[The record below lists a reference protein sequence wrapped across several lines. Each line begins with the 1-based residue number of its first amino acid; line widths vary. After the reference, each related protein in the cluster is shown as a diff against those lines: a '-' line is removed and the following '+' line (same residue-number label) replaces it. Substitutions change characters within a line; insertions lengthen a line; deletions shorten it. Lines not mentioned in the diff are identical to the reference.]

1 MGALHLAVDADAG
14 AAQHGIAQC
23 GGAAVSAPSQPVV
36 ASSQLGAYSEVGKL
50 RRVLVSA
57 PGLAHERMTPANCDA
72 LLFDDVFWVQQARTD
87 HFDFVS
93 KMQDRGVEVLEMGEL
108 LSETLD
114 IPAARDWVLDRK
126 VTPDFVG
133 VGMLDELKAWMRE
146 LPADDLARLLIGGV
160 ALHDL
165 PFKPGGMFGSY
176 LGADGFVLPPLPNM
190 LFTRDTSAWIYG
202 GVTLNP
208 MQWPARR
215 QETLLTAAVYRHHP
229 TFAQAEFSVWW
240 GDPDVDHG
248 PATLEGGDIMP
259 IGNGVVLVGMGER
272 STPQAVGQLAQALF
286 KAGAATRVVACQM
299 PKSRAAMHLDTVFS
313 FCDRDTVTSFVEVAN
328 QIVCYSLHPTDQ
340 GGIEYR
346 REEKPLF
353 DVVANCLGLKKLR
366 VIPTGGDSYEQ
377 AREQWDDGNNVIALE
392 PGVVVGYDRNTH
404 TNTQLRKAGIEVIT
418 IRGSELGR
426 GRGGGHCM
434 TCPIWR
440 EA

>member
-1 MGALHLAVDADAG
+1 
-14 AAQHGIAQC
+14 
-23 GGAAVSAPSQPVV
+23 
-36 ASSQLGAYSEVGKL
+36 
-50 RRVLVSA
+50 
-57 PGLAHERMTPANCDA
+57 
-72 LLFDDVFWVQQARTD
+72 
-87 HFDFVS
+87 
-93 KMQDRGVEVLEMGEL
+93 
-108 LSETLD
+108 
-114 IPAARDWVLDRK
+114 
-126 VTPDFVG
+126 
-133 VGMLDELKAWMRE
+133 
-146 LPADDLARLLIGGV
+146 
-160 ALHDL
+160 
-165 PFKPGGMFGSY
+165 
-176 LGADGFVLPPLPNM
+176 
-190 LFTRDTSAWIYG
+190 
-202 GVTLNP
+202 
-208 MQWPARR
+208 
-215 QETLLTAAVYRHHP
+215 
-229 TFAQAEFSVWW
+229 
-240 GDPDVDHG
+240 VDHG

-286 KAGAATRVVACQM
+286 KAGAATRVLACQM
-299 PKSRAAMHLDTVFS
+299 PKSRSAMHLDTVFS

-328 QIVCYSLHPTDQ
+328 QIACHSLYPTDQ

-353 DVVANCLGLKKLR
+353 EVVANCLGLTKLR

-392 PGVVVGYDRNTH
+392 PGVVVGYDRNIH